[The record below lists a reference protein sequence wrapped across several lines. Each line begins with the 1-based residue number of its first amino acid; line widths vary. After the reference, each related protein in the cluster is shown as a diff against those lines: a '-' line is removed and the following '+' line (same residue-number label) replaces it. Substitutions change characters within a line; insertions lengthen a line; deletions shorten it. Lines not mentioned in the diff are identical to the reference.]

1 MTRFSSSP
9 PSVLDLASSILG
21 GRFKLVSIFRHMEVV
36 RTVFIRGNINS
47 FSRCCSF
54 PSSVLPLSCN
64 MMFWRAL
71 PAIVLLVLFGLL
83 GGSSAAT
90 MSSLKATEAAPAPP
104 FVPPSQLLTQQMSPE
119 LETMPVR
126 FASLSAP
133 FEVEPREVLEMH
145 AGEIMGNEV
154 RKLPSFGGRLMEEEP
169 LRWPE
174 HAPRISNEQ
183 WLQDDAVEVSK
194 SFNEERLRLRLSKQF
209 QTGTL

>member
-1 MTRFSSSP
+1 
-9 PSVLDLASSILG
+9 
-21 GRFKLVSIFRHMEVV
+21 
-36 RTVFIRGNINS
+36 
-47 FSRCCSF
+47 
-54 PSSVLPLSCN
+54 

-90 MSSLKATEAAPAPP
+90 MSSLEATEAAPAPP

-145 AGEIMGNEV
+145 AGEIMGNEMA
-154 RKLPSFGGRLMEEEP
+154 RACTENM
-169 LRWPE
+169 
-174 HAPRISNEQ
+174 NEQ

-194 SFNEERLRLRLSKQF
+194 SSSEERLQLRLSKQF